1 MIWIGLLIFCIIFA
15 ALQDEARVP
24 IFFVSYLLLGLIVIL
39 LGALYYSGHRD
50 EHTHEIVRSQTESVT
65 FITSLTQSDK
75 FVIGKSINNREVWF
89 RDSVGEYRSISSQEE
104 AITFVRNDS
113 IRPSMKITE
122 VKYHVAPN
130 GTWDKKLFFFSLI
143 DSTEVK
149 TRHLIEITIPS
160 EVYWADSS
168 TKQNLSY

>member
-1 MIWIGLLIFCIIFA
+1 MIWIGLFIFCVIFA
-15 ALQDEARVP
+15 AVGDEDRVAR
-24 IFFVSYLLLGLIVIL
+24 FFFSYLLLFVLTIL
-39 LGALYYSGHRD
+39 LGALYYDGHSD
-50 EHTHEIVRSQTESVT
+50 EYTHEVVRSQTESVT
-65 FITSLTQSDK
+65 PITSLTQSDK

-89 RDSVGEYRSISSQEE
+89 RDSVDEYRSVFSQEE
-104 AITFVRNDS
+104 AIAFVRNDS

-122 VKYHVAPN
+122 VKYHVVSN
-130 GTWDKKLFFFSLI
+130 GTSDKKLFFFSLI